1 VGVPRAR
8 PASAGAVC
16 EGDPVSWPGSVCPGR
31 RMARHPVSGHGGVA
45 VSFGGSPGGRSSPR
59 REVRDLDH
67 LVSLR
72 QVCAPRRH
80 GAAAGRTSL
89 ALDTRDLARVPAP
102 PARPTPPERW
112 RCAHDNARRLSKSGG
127 RQSHALRKTAPV
139 GAWGHRRVP
148 ASQGDRCHS
157 TQEGPHGAS
166 PDDGIPVRW
175 RPPNRVGT
183 GGTPVL
189 GESSETSARS
199 VGSHPDDGPSLRP
212 SPGCVI
218 TRVGGL
224 TADEDARTDARAS
237 TRTNGGLPGRQ
248 ARAHATVKSAATLRL
263 RLRLMVRKRQ
273 DGRRAGA
280 PPLARGLNGL
290 RGASVRGLVVDREP
304 MRWWSRTPPGGCA
317 LHLVIRGDGTCV
329 ISVSTGR
336 TPPWPGS
343 RSRSPSGCC

>member
-1 VGVPRAR
+1 
-8 PASAGAVC
+8 
-16 EGDPVSWPGSVCPGR
+16 VSWPGSVCPGR

-212 SPGCVI
+212 SPGL
-218 TRVGGL
+218 RHH
-224 TADEDARTDARAS
+224 
-237 TRTNGGLPGRQ
+237 PGRW
-248 ARAHATVKSAATLRL
+248 
-263 RLRLMVRKRQ
+263 
-273 DGRRAGA
+273 
-280 PPLARGLNGL
+280 
-290 RGASVRGLVVDREP
+290 VDRRRRCPHRCPSVDPDE
-304 MRWWSRTPPGGCA
+304 RGFAGSTGSGTC
-317 LHLVIRGDGTCV
+317 HGEERGDTEAKAEVDGAQETGWAARRGPASGTW
-329 ISVSTGR
+329 SERTTGST
-336 TPPWPGS
+336 
-343 RSRSPSGCC
+343 RSRSGGR